1 MSNAKKIVGQLK
13 LQFIS
18 DMQNHVKIPDQCPRC
33 KQTRYKRNG
42 YTKKGSVRY
51 RCLNC
56 GKSFIETS
64 DLANDLSRKSI
75 ETWDLFVDCMLRCC
89 SHRYAA
95 YICNISPTT
104 SMQWRHQLFDSLEKL
119 YLKDLIK
126 IDGLEDLDEEELDLI
141 DPDDIKD
148 ISENNLRSDAEI
160 GEDLYLMQNANGS
173 KDDSAKRVD
182 VDGWS
187 KVYIKNV
194 YKYRLWQK
202 FVKIAMETGY
212 EKEFIGHRILKSK

>member
-1 MSNAKKIVGQLK
+1 
-13 LQFIS
+13 
-18 DMQNHVKIPDQCPRC
+18 
-33 KQTRYKRNG
+33 
-42 YTKKGSVRY
+42 
-51 RCLNC
+51 
-56 GKSFIETS
+56 
-64 DLANDLSRKSI
+64 
-75 ETWDLFVDCMLRCC
+75 
-89 SHRYAA
+89 
-95 YICNISPTT
+95 
-104 SMQWRHQLFDSLEKL
+104 MQWRHQLFDSLEKL

-160 GEDLYLMQNANGS
+160 GEDLYLMQNANES
-173 KDDSAKRVD
+173 KDNSAKRVD

-212 EKEFIGHRILKSK
+212 EKQFIGHRILKSK

>member
-1 MSNAKKIVGQLK
+1 MSNVKKIIGQLK

-18 DMQNHVKIPDQCPRC
+18 DMQNQVKIPDQCPRC

-64 DLANDLSRKSI
+64 DLANDASRKSI

-95 YICNISPTT
+95 FVCNISPTT
-104 SMQWRHQLFDSLEKL
+104 SMQWRHKLFDSLETL
-119 YLKDLIK
+119 YANDLIK
-126 IDGLEDLDEEELDLI
+126 IDALNAQDESELDSI
-141 DPDDIKD
+141 DPDDLNYILKT
-148 ISENNLRSDAEI
+148 ELRSDAEI
-160 GEDLYLMQNANGS
+160 GNDLYLLQNTREQ
-173 KDDSAKRVD
+173 KDASAKRVD
-182 VDGWS
+182 IDGWT

-194 YKYRLWQK
+194 AKYRLWQK

-212 EKEFIGHRILKSK
+212 EKDFIGHRILKNK